1 MRVEYVVSRS
11 FRYSDV
17 LRNGFHLGVA
27 GAEEFFDRIWNLI
40 TKPTQFADNGESSDS
55 KQQPAAGEPKP
66 IRLRPSRNQKQRS
79 ILKQP
84 AQPQETPPPPAPASP
99 PPPPVTPSNDQG
111 RLRRMRLKRSGQ
123 LREDLLLSDEPAPQK
138 PDDVY

>member
-40 TKPTQFADNGESSDS
+40 TKPTQFADNGESVQLYGCRPNAEGVRKTNIVGGAFRPQQVDVGKDSGYVFHVHAMRSDKMLNS
-55 KQQPAAGEPKP
+55 HF
-66 IRLRPSRNQKQRS
+66 LR
-79 ILKQP
+79 
-84 AQPQETPPPPAPASP
+84 A
-99 PPPPVTPSNDQG
+99 
-111 RLRRMRLKRSGQ
+111 
-123 LREDLLLSDEPAPQK
+123 LLQMI
-138 PDDVY
+138 